1 MQKKN
6 DVLACLN
13 ERIQVS
19 EEQNASII
27 SQNEK
32 WLLLNNDIIP
42 CLNETIA
49 ALHTENNL
57 LPQLKTRVLLLGE
70 DQSCMS
76 SFLVTIDALTTLK
89 EDMQLNNEVTPRL
102 NEKIAFLEEEN
113 NFIINQ
119 NEVMLSANNSVIPGL
134 NDVIAALHKENN
146 CIQALNERILSL
158 ERDNSSL
165 PSLIDTIDVLES
177 ANSMLKEDVQV
188 KEREISINLK
198 QIFLQQDENV
208 LLQQENAVIPSLKE
222 RIAQLQMKNELI
234 PELKERVSSFEKE
247 SSGLLETIDA
257 LETMNSRLKEDI
269 VLKDEETSSSL
280 SRVI

>member
-1 MQKKN
+1 M
-6 DVLACLN
+6 
-13 ERIQVS
+13 
-19 EEQNASII
+19 
-27 SQNEK
+27 
-32 WLLLNNDIIP
+32 
-42 CLNETIA
+42 
-49 ALHTENNL
+49 
-57 LPQLKTRVLLLGE
+57 
-70 DQSCMS
+70 
-76 SFLVTIDALTTLK
+76 
-89 EDMQLNNEVTPRL
+89 
-102 NEKIAFLEEEN
+102 
-113 NFIINQ
+113 
-119 NEVMLSANNSVIPGL
+119 
-134 NDVIAALHKENN
+134 
-146 CIQALNERILSL
+146 

-188 KEREISINLK
+188 KERETSINLK

-222 RIAQLQMKNELI
+222 RIAQMQVKNELI
-234 PELKERVSSFEKE
+234 PELKDRVSSFEKE

>member
-1 MQKKN
+1 M
-6 DVLACLN
+6 
-13 ERIQVS
+13 
-19 EEQNASII
+19 
-27 SQNEK
+27 
-32 WLLLNNDIIP
+32 
-42 CLNETIA
+42 
-49 ALHTENNL
+49 
-57 LPQLKTRVLLLGE
+57 
-70 DQSCMS
+70 
-76 SFLVTIDALTTLK
+76 
-89 EDMQLNNEVTPRL
+89 
-102 NEKIAFLEEEN
+102 
-113 NFIINQ
+113 
-119 NEVMLSANNSVIPGL
+119 
-134 NDVIAALHKENN
+134 
-146 CIQALNERILSL
+146 

-222 RIAQLQMKNELI
+222 RMAQLQIKNELI

>member
-1 MQKKN
+1 MASGLNEIIATPHTENNLIPELEDRISLVKKDESGVTVLDAVDALTILKKVMQKKN

-27 SQNEK
+27 LQNEK

-102 NEKIAFLEEEN
+102 NEKIAF
-113 NFIINQ
+113 F
-119 NEVMLSANNSVIPGL
+119 GRR
-134 NDVIAALHKENN
+134 K
-146 CIQALNERILSL
+146 
-158 ERDNSSL
+158 
-165 PSLIDTIDVLES
+165 
-177 ANSMLKEDVQV
+177 
-188 KEREISINLK
+188 
-198 QIFLQQDENV
+198 
-208 LLQQENAVIPSLKE
+208 
-222 RIAQLQMKNELI
+222 
-234 PELKERVSSFEKE
+234 
-247 SSGLLETIDA
+247 
-257 LETMNSRLKEDI
+257 
-269 VLKDEETSSSL
+269 
-280 SRVI
+280 